1 MPFGNKVFRVHLTHH
16 PFLTKIYILFFIGTH
31 SLSDKINSLL
41 LMSNINLN
49 RVSRNYGRI
58 NFHTWKQDI
67 FFDSHRLDVTPKH
80 SHTSSSDTDRGHSLV
95 LFLHPKR
102 DSRLHRRV

>member
-49 RVSRNYGRI
+49 RVSRNYSRI
-58 NFHTWKQDI
+58 DIYTWKQNI
-67 FFDSHRLDVTPKH
+67 FFDGHRLDMATDHPN
-80 SHTSSSDTDRGHSLV
+80 TGSSDTDRGHSLV

>member
-16 PFLTKIYILFFIGTH
+16 PFLTKIHILFFIGTH

-49 RVSRNYGRI
+49 RVSRNYSRI
-58 NFHTWKQDI
+58 YFHTWKQNI
-67 FFDSHRLDVTPKH
+67 FFDGHRLDMATDHPN
-80 SHTSSSDTDRGHSLV
+80 TGSSDTDRGHSLV
-95 LFLHPKR
+95 LFLHSKR
-102 DSRLHRRV
+102 DPRLP

>member
-1 MPFGNKVFRVHLTHH
+1 MPFSNKVFRIQLMHH
-16 PFLTKIYILFFIGTH
+16 PLLTKIHILFLIGTH

-58 NFHTWKQDI
+58 NFHFRKQNI
-67 FFDSHRLDVTPKH
+67 FLDSHRLDMTTDHPN
-80 SHTSSSDTDRGHSLV
+80 TCSSDTDRGHSLV
-95 LFLHPKR
+95 LFLHSKR
-102 DSRLHRRV
+102 DSRLP